1 VGKEL
6 VGRILDQ
13 AGDAHAVVTVCP
25 MCQMNLERF
34 QPRPVPV
41 LYLPQFLGLA
51 LGLSGKSLGCDMNL
65 SDIRPVLS
73 RVAS

>member
-1 VGKEL
+1 
-6 VGRILDQ
+6 
-13 AGDAHAVVTVCP
+13 

>member
-1 VGKEL
+1 

-34 QPRPVPV
+34 QSRPVPV

-51 LGLSGKSLGCDMNL
+51 LGIPAESLGCNMNL